1 MSKKIIQ
8 EYLLYFFTSFI
19 TYSFIVIFITKEYT
33 EDSLI
38 AILFGTSG
46 YKTPLIINI
55 LLLALVTGIILTI
68 FLKFFEGRK
77 EQRVEDALKML
88 NSGQYSAQIFLDMFS
103 EEAPHQVDDIIDKE
117 FMKLHEKMMLI
128 SEEAVS
134 SAQQAST
141 ISAETREEILETE
154 RHRIAREL
162 HDSVSQQLFAAAM
175 LLSTVEA
182 EADSLPE
189 HIQSQLKVTSKVVG
203 DAQSEMR
210 ALLLHLRPIKLDD
223 KSLKQGIE
231 QILDELKTKL
241 PIQISHEIEE
251 IKLAEVV
258 EDHLFRI
265 IQELISNVLRHAQA
279 SELEVYFRKTADFY
293 QLRFVD
299 DGKGF
304 DMLEKKNSGH
314 GLRNIKERISG
325 LGGNVRIISFP
336 GQGTSVEIR
345 VPLITGG

>member
-1 MSKKIIQ
+1 MSKKTFQ
-8 EYLLYFFTSFI
+8 EYLLYFFSSFI
-19 TYSFIVIFITKEYT
+19 TYTFIVIYIVKDYT

-46 YKTPLIINI
+46 YTPPLIINI
-55 LLLALVTGIILTI
+55 LLLALVTGIILI
-68 FLKFFEGRK
+68 LFLKFFEGRK
-77 EQRVEDALKML
+77 EKRVEDALKML

-103 EEAPHQVDDIIDKE
+103 EDMPHQVNDIIDKE

-189 HIQSQLKVTSKVVG
+189 HIQSQLKVTSRVVA

-210 ALLLHLRPIKLDD
+210 ALLLHLRPIKLDN

-241 PIQISHEIEE
+241 PIKISHEIEE

-265 IQELISNVLRHAQA
+265 IQELISNVLRHAKA
-279 SELEVYFRKTADFY
+279 TELEVYFRETADFY

-325 LGGNVRIISFP
+325 LGGNVKIISFP

-345 VPLITGG
+345 IPLITGG